1 MFINSKTK
9 RFLALLLTFVFVVSV
24 PITALASTPESQR
37 ELINVVVSDTDEQV
51 IIAQVPIE
59 YVDKYQ
65 NQLEDPVFRQE
76 QIEMMKTYQN
86 TRALPEGKIIDQ
98 RYFYKSDIK
107 RAVNA
112 VQPGAFESLLSTLVT
127 SVALGEMMKILGVSN
142 PYGLISTVAGW
153 AIEYIRVKPENW
165 WNESYIMILEGTISC
180 VRISHIQNLQPTY
193 PAAWLILE
201 RI

>member
-86 TRALPEGKIIDQ
+86 TRAE
-98 RYFYKSDIK
+98 
-107 RAVNA
+107 A
-112 VQPGAFESLLSTLVT
+112 
-127 SVALGEMMKILGVSN
+127 
-142 PYGLISTVAGW
+142 
-153 AIEYIRVKPENW
+153 
-165 WNESYIMILEGTISC
+165 
-180 VRISHIQNLQPTY
+180 
-193 PAAWLILE
+193 
-201 RI
+201 